1 MKSNFKIQEYTIKI
15 KMTKRREFYKS
26 SYKKV
31 QNPGNINYLSN
42 GKITLAHKIDRE
54 FI

>member
-1 MKSNFKIQEYTIKI
+1 
-15 KMTKRREFYKS
+15 MTKRREFYKS

-31 QNPGNINYLSN
+31 QNPGNINYLSY

-54 FI
+54 FIKKLTWAYGQHLKLQ